1 MLCELLR
8 RQTEEMNNSTVNFT
22 RPEISTN
29 STIRSWVLMDSLEV
43 FVYSINLFS
52 FPMPCYVI
60 WLIIG
65 TRSGIALEFFN
76 LNLSVCEIGICLN
89 SLFFIL
95 SRWFSC
101 LEILDLF
108 LLGFTFTGRPL
119 FQCLMCVERYLA
131 VVHPVTFLKYK
142 PLRYRVICCTVAWII
157 NLGSCLVCM
166 YNLDSDNNHAH
177 AWFLTVELTLVISIQ
192 LFCLVAVLRALKQSG
207 PGERGR
213 ERKVNNPMKRR
224 ALFLILITT
233 VTMFIL
239 FFPFV
244 ITTLFIIVTA
254 DSSPPVWFTGLTCSI
269 LAGFVQP
276 LLYLHRT
283 GKLSF
288 VPHTICSCQIVLD

>member
-52 FPMPCYVI
+52 FPMPCYAI

-192 LFCLVAVLRALKQSG
+192 LFLSCGCSQSSEAVRT
-207 PGERGR
+207 RR
-213 ERKVNNPMKRR
+213 ERERKKVNNPMKRR
-224 ALFLILITT
+224 VLFLILITT
-233 VTMFIL
+233 VTMLSYFPICNHNIIYHCDCWFFSTSLVHWFDL
-239 FFPFV
+239 FYSGWFCTASSLSAPHWK
-244 ITTLFIIVTA
+244 TL
-254 DSSPPVWFTGLTCSI
+254 
-269 LAGFVQP
+269 
-276 LLYLHRT
+276 
-283 GKLSF
+283 
-288 VPHTICSCQIVLD
+288 ICASYNLQCQIVLD

>member
-1 MLCELLR
+1 
-8 RQTEEMNNSTVNFT
+8 MNNSTVNLT
-22 RPEISTN
+22 TPETSTHYK
-29 STIRSWVLMDSLEV
+29 IQSWELIVNLEI

-52 FPMPCYVI
+52 FPTHCYVI
-60 WLIIG
+60 WLIVG
-65 TRSGIALEFFN
+65 SRSGVALEFFN

-101 LEILDLF
+101 LEFLDQF
-108 LLGFTFTGRPL
+108 LAGFTFTGRPL

-142 PLRYRVICCTVAWII
+142 PLRYRVFCCTAAWII
-157 NLGSCLVCM
+157 NIGSCLVCM
-166 YNLDSDNNHAH
+166 YNVASKNHHAH
-177 AWFLTVELTLVISIQ
+177 ALFLTVELTLVISIQ
-192 LFCLVAVLRALKQSG
+192 LFCLVAVFRALKHSG
-207 PGERGR
+207 PGEGGR
-213 ERKVNNPMKRR
+213 KREVDNPIKRR

-244 ITTLFIIVTA
+244 IIGLFIIVTA
-254 DSSPPVWFTGLTCSI
+254 DSSPAVWLTGVTCFI

-288 VPHTICSCQIVLD
+288 VPH